1 MPLLLYIFDK
11 LCDQDTFLVK
21 FSPVIQQVFILIE
34 KTNLNIVLFTI
45 KLGFYK
51 TALSLN
57 ESIEWKYFNSV
68 RKCNDPFNQPMN
80 IAVRKTDVTRGF
92 WAVSPVGVIWSFN
105 LTLHNLR
112 FDTLASFY

>member
-21 FSPVIQQVFILIE
+21 FSSVNQHVFILIE

-51 TALSLN
+51 TSCSLL
-57 ESIEWKYFNSV
+57 EGIDRMKIFQFRAQMQRPIQSQLIEIGWL
-68 RKCNDPFNQPMN
+68 
-80 IAVRKTDVTRGF
+80 G
-92 WAVSPVGVIWSFN
+92 
-105 LTLHNLR
+105 
-112 FDTLASFY
+112 